1 MSENQQENPQA
12 SLNEHEQAMIDK
24 VDQHEAE
31 VTESMQ
37 TDQER
42 MLAGKYKSVEE
53 LEKAYEHLQTKLGQ
67 PAEEEAVAETE
78 TADTQAEDTS
88 KANAEE
94 VTANAGIDYGALESE
109 YQETGQLSPDTYKQL
124 EDAGIPQN
132 MVDAYIAGQEALA
145 GQTLN
150 KMYSLAG
157 GESEYNEMVTW
168 AQDNLTESEIQAFN
182 ASLANEA
189 QSEFA
194 IKGLYAQYQS
204 AKGPNLVKGEVSN
217 TSTRGFAS
225 KQEMMAEM
233 ANPKYKKDPAF
244 RAEVQRRV
252 ALSKF

>member
-1 MSENQQENPQA
+1 MEQNQQENPQA
-12 SLNEHEQAMIDK
+12 NLSEHDQAMIDK
-24 VDQHEAE
+24 VEQHETE

-42 MLAGKYKSVEE
+42 MLAGKYKTVEE

-67 PAEEEAVAETE
+67 PAEETATETE
-78 TADTQAEDTS
+78 AEAPQEEDTT
-88 KANAEE
+88 KADAEE
-94 VTANAGIDYGALESE
+94 VTAQAGIDYTALENE

-233 ANPKYKKDPAF
+233 SNPKYKKDPAF

>member
-1 MSENQQENPQA
+1 MEQNQQENPQA
-12 SLNEHEQAMIDK
+12 NLSEHDQAMIDK
-24 VDQHEAE
+24 VEQHETE

-42 MLAGKYKSVEE
+42 MLAGKYKTVEE

-67 PAEEEAVAETE
+67 PAEETATETE
-78 TADTQAEDTS
+78 AEAPQEEDTT
-88 KANAEE
+88 KADAEE
-94 VTANAGIDYGALESE
+94 VTAQAGIDYTALESE

-233 ANPKYKKDPAF
+233 SNPKYKKDPAF

>member
-1 MSENQQENPQA
+1 MEQNQQENPQA
-12 SLNEHEQAMIDK
+12 NLSEHDQAMIDK
-24 VDQHEAE
+24 VEQHETE

-42 MLAGKYKSVEE
+42 MLAGKYKTVEE

-67 PAEEEAVAETE
+67 PAEETATETE
-78 TADTQAEDTS
+78 AEAPQEEDTN
-88 KANAEE
+88 KADAEE
-94 VTANAGIDYGALESE
+94 VTAQAGIDYTALESE

-204 AKGPNLVKGEVSN
+204 GKSPTLVKGEVSN

-233 ANPKYKKDPAF
+233 SNPKYKKDPAF

>member
-1 MSENQQENPQA
+1 MEQNQQENPQA
-12 SLNEHEQAMIDK
+12 NLSEHDQAMIDK
-24 VDQHEAE
+24 VEQHETE

-42 MLAGKYKSVEE
+42 MLAGKYKTVEE

-67 PAEEEAVAETE
+67 PAEETATETE
-78 TADTQAEDTS
+78 AEAPQEEDTT
-88 KANAEE
+88 KADAEE
-94 VTANAGIDYGALESE
+94 VTAQAGIDYTALESE